1 MDVTSKI
8 RTTPAQR
15 GSYWLTPL
23 RVKIYCA
30 VAIFI
35 SFGWL
40 IKLGIH
46 YYVLHD
52 VPMLFFASDFA
63 VFWSAARVAFEHGGA
78 AVFSHDLMRAVEMS
92 VRPYGDYSPWPY
104 PPTFLLVVF
113 PLGFL
118 PFNLALTAFFT
129 FGAAAYVAFIRRI
142 AKPFDAIA
150 FLPIVAFPG
159 LFFVVL
165 YGQNSLITAAL
176 CAAALMFLPHRPVLA
191 GAFIALLGIKP
202 QLGILVP
209 LVLISGCHWR
219 ALASAIAFSLLF
231 WGAAILAFGTETLFA
246 FYRAASAFQSVWVA
260 GNANM
265 WPLMPTVYGVLR
277 ICGVSYI
284 TAYALHVTA
293 ALFVVSGV
301 TWFWSRP
308 ARYTLKA
315 AAFVCGT
322 LFIQPYMGFYDLVW
336 LAIVIAFLAVDMH
349 EHGARPA
356 EHALLVVTWLMPLQA
371 FAALR
376 FPMVLQWTPAVLIML
391 LAVIIRR
398 YLRTTGQASVACR
411 QQASQTRC

>member
-1 MDVTSKI
+1 MNVTSKV
-8 RTTPAQR
+8 RTTPAQ
-15 GSYWLTPL
+15 GGVYWLTPL

-30 VAIFI
+30 LAIFI
-35 SFGWL
+35 SLGWL

-52 VPMLFFASDFA
+52 APMLFFASDFA

-78 AVFSHDLMRAVEMS
+78 AVFSPDLMHTVEMS
-92 VRPYGDYSPWPY
+92 VRSHDDYSPWPY
-104 PPTFLLVVF
+104 PPTFLLVIF

-129 FGAAAYVAFIRRI
+129 FSAAAYVAFIRRI
-142 AKPFDAIA
+142 AEPFDAIA

-165 YGQNSLITAAL
+165 YGQNSLITAAF

-209 LVLISGCHWR
+209 LFLICGRHWR
-219 ALASAIAFSLLF
+219 ALASAVAFSLLF
-231 WGAAILAFGTETLFA
+231 WGGAILAFGTETLFA
-246 FYRAASAFQSVWVA
+246 FYRAASAFHDAWVA

-277 ICGVSYI
+277 ICGVSSV
-284 TAYALHVTA
+284 TAYALHVMA
-293 ALFVVSGV
+293 ALFVVGGV

-322 LFIQPYMGFYDLVW
+322 LFIQPYMGFYDLAW
-336 LAIVIAFLAVDMH
+336 LAIVIAFLAVDMR

-356 EHALLVVTWLMPLQA
+356 EHTLLVVTWLMPLQA

-376 FPMVLQWTPAVLIML
+376 FPAVLQWTPAVLILL
-391 LAVIIRR
+391 LAIILGRH
-398 YLRTTGQASVACR
+398 LRAAGQTSVAR
-411 QQASQTRC
+411 R